1 MSTMARQLS
10 YLEIEPEGTEY
21 IHIQLAAIFE
31 TWILNGGYQAKIT
44 KDTTCVRYTKT
55 NKETL
60 EIDGTGKMNAAA
72 QKRYAIFLKQYLKV
86 GKSLIESLRAQAPK
100 TLRIAA

>member
-1 MSTMARQLS
+1 MVKKMN
-10 YLEIEPEGTEY
+10 YLEIEPQGTTHIHLQFEGP
-21 IHIQLAAIFE
+21 FE
-31 TWILNGGYQAKIT
+31 TWLLNGGYQAKVI
-44 KDTTCVRYTKT
+44 KHAACVCYSMK

-100 TLRIAA
+100 TLRVAA

>member
-1 MSTMARQLS
+1 MEIQMK
-10 YLEIEPEGTEY
+10 YLAIEPEGTKH
-21 IHIQLAAIFE
+21 IHIQLAGPFE
-31 TWILNGGYQAKIT
+31 TWLLNGGYQAKFIRHVP
-44 KDTTCVRYTKT
+44 CVRYSMP

-100 TLRIAA
+100 ILKVAA

>member
-1 MSTMARQLS
+1 MN
-10 YLEIEPEGTEY
+10 YLAIEPEGTSL
-21 IHIQLAAIFE
+21 IHSQLAGPFE
-31 TWILNGGYQAKIT
+31 TWILNGGYQAKPI
-44 KDTTCVRYTKT
+44 KNSVCVRYSMA

-100 TLRIAA
+100 ILKVAA

>member
-1 MSTMARQLS
+1 MA
-10 YLEIEPEGTEY
+10 
-21 IHIQLAAIFE
+21 
-31 TWILNGGYQAKIT
+31 
-44 KDTTCVRYTKT
+44 

-60 EIDGTGKMNAAA
+60 EIDSTGKMNTAA

-100 TLRIAA
+100 VLRVAA

>member
-1 MSTMARQLS
+1 MN
-10 YLEIEPEGTEY
+10 YLAIEPEETEH
-21 IHIQLAAIFE
+21 IHLQFEGLFE
-31 TWILNGGYQAKIT
+31 TWLLNGGYQAKPI
-44 KDTTCVRYTKT
+44 KNAAVVRYTMA

-60 EIDGTGKMNAAA
+60 EIDGTGKMNTAA

-100 TLRIAA
+100 ILKVAA

>member
-1 MSTMARQLS
+1 MN
-10 YLEIEPEGTEY
+10 YLATEPEGTKH
-21 IHIQLAAIFE
+21 IHLQLAGPFE
-31 TWILNGGYQAKIT
+31 TWLLNDGYQAKFI
-44 KDTTCVRYTKT
+44 KHALCVRYSMT

>member
-1 MSTMARQLS
+1 MDIQMK
-10 YLEIEPEGTEY
+10 YLAIEPEDTKH
-21 IHIQLAAIFE
+21 IHFQLAGPFE
-31 TWILNGGYQAKIT
+31 TWILNGGYQAKFI
-44 KDTTCVRYTKT
+44 KHAAIVRYSMA

-60 EIDGTGKMNAAA
+60 EIDGTGKMNTAA

-100 TLRIAA
+100 ILKVAA

>member
-1 MSTMARQLS
+1 MNYLS
-10 YLEIEPEGTEY
+10 IEPEGTKH
-21 IHIQLAAIFE
+21 IHFQLAGPFE
-31 TWILNGGYQAKIT
+31 TWLLNGGYQAKFIRHVP
-44 KDTTCVRYTKT
+44 CVRYSMP

-100 TLRIAA
+100 ILKVAA